1 MRYNIY
7 FSSRNKSLRQ
17 ISLFT
22 FYEIFFQCYF
32 YKCNIFLQHFSNLSK
47 HWRTFDNYLAFP
59 FKQFSWVITY
69 LSFCPIPSTFWKYL
83 LSTNKNA
90 TKDIDHCPWW
100 PLYKC
105 TIWSAI
111 FSLCFILLC
120 NGWLDRPV
128 GISKR
133 FTLLYAIQEN
143 VFEALTNNGT
153 LSLCLFTKWQ
163 KKHSLKLKGTFLH
176 EQVGFGFCG

>member
-22 FYEIFFQCYF
+22 FYEIFFHS

-47 HWRTFDNYLAFP
+47 LWRTFDNYLAFP
-59 FKQFSWVITY
+59 FKQFSWVITH
-69 LSFCPIPSTFWKYL
+69 LSFCPIPIAPFE
-83 LSTNKNA
+83 N
-90 TKDIDHCPWW
+90 IFCPQTRMQQKILTIVQQW
-100 PLYKC
+100 PPYKC
-105 TIWSAI
+105 TILSAI